1 MSLIFMGFAFKFTE
15 QAATALKGCDSAF
28 ITKAVEGNPWFI
40 PEFVRHRLDT
50 LRDSLEKET
59 GILGRLLD
67 MEIPEHA
74 PRMISIV
81 AAGNIPLVC
90 WHDFVCALAYAAAH
104 PRDVVLEVK
113 LSSRDQVLLPAIV
126 ERLGLMKDSCLAGVL
141 VRFVKQVDPGTQAIL
156 FTGGSQ
162 ASLFY
167 RRQFPATPML
177 LRTSRSSVA
186 LLNGSETPSQLDGL
200 AQDCFLYFGLGCRN
214 VSLML
219 VPRSYNFHTFIT
231 QAASVFRTL
240 LHNHSG
246 YRNALRHARACF
258 MMTEAGTPQGGALP
272 DFFILKES
280 DQLNPPMAVLH
291 YLKYQDLDGAVRFIE
306 QNKDYIQ
313 CVSGTPGTPLGQT
326 QHPLFTDYAD
336 GLNTLEWL
344 QKLSS

>member
-1 MSLIFMGFAFKFTE
+1 MGFAFKFTE

-156 FTGGSQ
+156 FTGGS
-162 ASLFY
+162 
-167 RRQFPATPML
+167 
-177 LRTSRSSVA
+177 
-186 LLNGSETPSQLDGL
+186 
-200 AQDCFLYFGLGCRN
+200 
-214 VSLML
+214 
-219 VPRSYNFHTFIT
+219 
-231 QAASVFRTL
+231 
-240 LHNHSG
+240 
-246 YRNALRHARACF
+246 
-258 MMTEAGTPQGGALP
+258 
-272 DFFILKES
+272 
-280 DQLNPPMAVLH
+280 
-291 YLKYQDLDGAVRFIE
+291 
-306 QNKDYIQ
+306 
-313 CVSGTPGTPLGQT
+313 
-326 QHPLFTDYAD
+326 
-336 GLNTLEWL
+336 
-344 QKLSS
+344 

>member
-1 MSLIFMGFAFKFTE
+1 MGFANKFTE
-15 QAATALKGCDSAF
+15 QAAAALEGCDSAL
-28 ITKAVEGNPWFI
+28 ITRAVEGNPWFI

-50 LRDSLEKET
+50 LRDSLKKET
-59 GILGRLLD
+59 GILGGLLD
-67 MEIPEHA
+67 LEIPEHA

-126 ERLGLMKDSCLAGVL
+126 ERMGIMKDSYLAGVR

-162 ASLFY
+162 AELFY
-167 RRQFPATPML
+167 RREFPATPML
-177 LRTSRSSVA
+177 MRTSRSSVA

-214 VSLML
+214 VSLLL
-219 VPRSYNFHTFIT
+219 VPRAYDFRTFIT
-231 QAASVFRTL
+231 QAGSIFGTL
-240 LHNHSG
+240 LQNHPG

-258 MMTEAGTPQGGALP
+258 LMTEAGSQEGAAVP
-272 DFFILKES
+272 GFVILKES
-280 DQLNPPMAVLH
+280 NQLNPPMAVLH
-291 YLKYQDLDGAVRFIE
+291 YLTYPDHGRAIRFIE

-326 QHPLFTDYAD
+326 QYPLFTEYAD